1 MTCKIANVRGGAK
14 KDVLSKKFNILIGI
28 SLGNKFFT
36 ENNLEEYI
44 LWALENTKKRVLI
57 WIADKI
63 HAVNYEVKNK
73 QSRENSLKRAFK
85 EGDRF
90 FRVINEITERLP
102 EERRKLVKIVRKGDL
117 ENSEEYKKR
126 RSFFY
131 KKFKEDRQFRKEV
144 FNIVRSTI
152 SLDFHE
158 FEIEKLSE
166 YVLDELPIVLCS
178 FIYDKTEY
186 SCHPY
191 PVNTKIS
198 EFAEKIQNK
207 EIFPEISV
215 ELKFKNMVCV
225 QLVIV

>member
-1 MTCKIANVRGGAK
+1 MKLNKEKILKAGKIASEVREFARSFIKKGMLLIEISNKMEEKIHHLGGKPAFPTCLSIDNIAAHATPKHDSAEIAK
-14 KDVLSKKFNILIGI
+14 GILKVDFGVHMD
-28 SLGNKFFT
+28 G
-36 ENNLEEYI
+36 
-44 LWALENTKKRVLI
+44 
-57 WIADKI
+57 WIADT
-63 HAVNYEVKNK
+63 
-73 QSRENSLKRAFK
+73 AFT
-85 EGDRF
+85 
-90 FRVINEITERLP
+90 V
-102 EERRKLVKIVRKGDL
+102 DL